1 MTYSPKVGQSLAQTL
16 VNLHKITYNRKMF
29 EIELKAHVYD
39 RDALV
44 QKVKTFATFSQKLL
58 KNDTYYHLPK
68 ENATGEQDV
77 CVRLRTEVEI
87 TDTHTKQ
94 KHIFTYKRKEKKV
107 SDNGIETEFND
118 EKECELSSFD
128 ALESFFQDAGFTP
141 YLTKQKSVEDYIVN
155 TPCGKAT
162 LELCEVARLGDFLEI
177 EILSESNDEKTVSR
191 IQAELKNLLAKCGIP
206 ETDIE
211 NRYYSELLAES
222 NNGN

>member
-1 MTYSPKVGQSLAQTL
+1 
-16 VNLHKITYNRKMF
+16 MF
-29 EIELKAHVYD
+29 EIELKAHIYD

-44 QKVKTFATFSQKLL
+44 QKVKTFATFSQKVL
-58 KNDTYYHLPK
+58 KNDTYYHIPREK
-68 ENATGEQDV
+68 TTGERAV
-77 CVRLRTEVEI
+77 TVRLRTEVEI
-87 TDTHTKQ
+87 TSENKKQ
-94 KHIFTYKRKEKKV
+94 KNIFTYKRKEKRV
-107 SDNGIETEFND
+107 NDNGIETEFND

-141 YLTKQKSVEDYIVN
+141 YLTKQKSVEDYITN

-162 LELCEVARLGDFLEI
+162 LELCEVAKLGDFLEV

-222 NNGN
+222 SNCDC